1 VRRLCVDEDTSDKLA
16 GAVRKL
22 RPHWDVV
29 FVREWAGSGLKD
41 QVLLE
46 LLWQDRR
53 ALISRDRATLP
64 DWIKDRQAQGV
75 GSRRRFVLGRGAV
88 SAHRHW
94 RAGAGRRQRCR
105 APHRLDQRGGHDPL
119 ENFPAQFS
127 AALLVSNY

>member
-1 VRRLCVDEDTSDKLA
+1 VDEDTSDKLA

-22 RPHWDVV
+22 RPDWDVV

-64 DWIKDRQAQGV
+64 DWIKDRQAQGLDH
-75 GSRRRFVLGRGAV
+75 GGVLFWDGER
-88 SAHRHW
+88 
-94 RAGAGRRQRCR
+94 
-105 APHRLDQRGGHDPL
+105 
-119 ENFPAQFS
+119 FPATAIGALAR
-127 AALLVSNY
+127 AAANAVERHADLINVVDTIR